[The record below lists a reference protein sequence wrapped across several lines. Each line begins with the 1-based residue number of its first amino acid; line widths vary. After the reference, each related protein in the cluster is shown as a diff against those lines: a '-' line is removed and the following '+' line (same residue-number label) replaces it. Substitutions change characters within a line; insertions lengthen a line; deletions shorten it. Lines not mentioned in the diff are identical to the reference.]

1 MHIFI
6 LILGGSC
13 WLLGDASA
21 CSGDTRPTDELPDK
35 CFCSSLLQC
44 FWKTGNTFPKQA
56 AWKNGQL
63 SSQHCQTLLLL
74 PAPTRTEGSHD
85 PQQAAIPS
93 RPPLGGT
100 PARRAHLHFP
110 RALASQP
117 LRHRRRKTDSNS
129 PYRAP
134 PPPHTYPIPTV
145 LPHQPP
151 RCSGLPPACPAPH
164 IGPPPPSVPYTA
176 ALVGLLPPA
185 FTCEGLRQA
194 GRQACM
200 WAEVSRRHK
209 PLHCS
214 LIKHKS

>member
-134 PPPHTYPIPTV
+134 APPPTPTPSP
-145 LPHQPP
+145 PHCLTSHRAAPASP
-151 RCSGLPPACPAPH
+151 RPAP
-164 IGPPPPSVPYTA
+164 PLTSARLRPLSLTPLPW
-176 ALVGLLPPA
+176 LVCSRPLLHA
-185 FTCEGLRQA
+185 RVWGRQA
-194 GRQACM
+194 GRRACGLR
-200 WAEVSRRHK
+200 WADAISRCIVH
-209 PLHCS
+209 
-214 LIKHKS
+214 